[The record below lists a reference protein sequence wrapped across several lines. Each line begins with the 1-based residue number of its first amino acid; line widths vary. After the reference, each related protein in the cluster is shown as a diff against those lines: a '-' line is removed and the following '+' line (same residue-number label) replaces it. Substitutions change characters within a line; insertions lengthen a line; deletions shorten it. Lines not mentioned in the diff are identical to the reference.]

1 MVIFSYIH
9 VLALSNYIH
18 VHFILAYAIEIK
30 GGNFS
35 YLPKKPKV
43 LHHINLALK
52 EGSLTA
58 LVGSVGAG
66 KSSLLGALIGELY
79 KHSGTVTLKVIYS

>member
-1 MVIFSYIH
+1 M
-9 VLALSNYIH
+9 
-18 VHFILAYAIEIK
+18 
-30 GGNFS
+30 
-35 YLPKKPKV
+35 PKKPKV
-43 LHHINLALK
+43 LHNINLALK

-79 KHSGTVTLKVIYS
+79 KHSGTVTLKVI